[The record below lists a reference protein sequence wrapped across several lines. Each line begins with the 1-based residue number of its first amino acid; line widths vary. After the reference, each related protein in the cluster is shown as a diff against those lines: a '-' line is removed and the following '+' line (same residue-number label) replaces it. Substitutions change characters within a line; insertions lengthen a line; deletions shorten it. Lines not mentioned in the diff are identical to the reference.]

1 MASFVQ
7 TKLSSIKQTGK
18 NYQDLIDQTIVKF
31 EKEPVELQEALDT
44 LLIAGVDGQMKRWMV
59 K

>member
-31 EKEPVELQEALDT
+31 EKEPVELQQALDT
-44 LLIAGVDGQMKRWMV
+44 LLIAGVDGEMDG
-59 K
+59 